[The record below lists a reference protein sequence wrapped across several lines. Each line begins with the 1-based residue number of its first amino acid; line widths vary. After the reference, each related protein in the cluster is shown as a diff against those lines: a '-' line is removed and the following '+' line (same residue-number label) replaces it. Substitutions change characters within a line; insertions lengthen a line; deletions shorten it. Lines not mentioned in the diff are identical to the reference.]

1 MTGTPPFSRGILQ
14 LPDTDDHQYITVQNA
29 PDVASSEA
37 QILVY
42 GHTILVSDAGILSA
56 SFYAE
61 EADTA
66 GVWYLV
72 WEPKKNEAGNLERCF
87 SAQSKA
93 SVETDHVVE
102 VYFRVGFSLL

>member
-29 PDVASSEA
+29 PDAAPSQVR
-37 QILVY
+37 ILVY
-42 GHTILVSDAGILSA
+42 GHTIVVTDAGILSA

-72 WEPKKNEAGNLERCF
+72 WGPNKNEAGNLERVF
-87 SAQSKA
+87 LRNRRLA
-93 SVETDHVVE
+93 
-102 VYFRVGFSLL
+102 